1 MKPQKLYDIFIEAL
15 SDERIKAELTDLI
28 AGKAE
33 EDRLEGQTELFPQ
46 NDTAA
51 LSAENAAL
59 SRKIALLELEAGRL
73 QSENAELTAQLKRCK
88 DSLNSYCSSYAMQ
101 ISLFEK
107 YKTLSEVSA
116 RVMSGIFKNNT
127 LNGIF
132 LCGVLPENLK
142 SLRDYTEQLV
152 INSYEESKEDIA
164 VLCELYSYLL
174 SCYNSTFSQPVYR
187 PTDVKA
193 GDDYNEDIH
202 RNTGTARSGKIT
214 AVLLQGCTAA
224 ANGKVIRKAIVTI

>member
-1 MKPQKLYDIFIEAL
+1 MNPRKLYEIFTEAL
-15 SDERIKAELTDLI
+15 SDERIKAELTELI
-28 AGKAE
+28 ADKVA

-46 NDTAA
+46 NDTTA

-59 SRKIALLELEAGRL
+59 SRQIALLELEAGRL
-73 QSENAELTAQLKRCK
+73 RTENAELTNRLKRCQ
-88 DSLNSYCSSYAMQ
+88 DSLDSYCSSYAMQ
-101 ISLFEK
+101 ISLYEK
-107 YKTLSEVSA
+107 YKTLSDSCA
-116 RVMSGIFKNNT
+116 RVRKGIFKNNT

-152 INSYEESKEDIA
+152 IDKYEGSKADIA

-187 PTDVKA
+187 ITEVKA
-193 GDDYNEDIH
+193 GDEYNEELH
-202 RNTGTARSGKIT
+202 RCTGTARQGKIGS
-214 AVLLQGCTAA
+214 VLLQGCVAA
-224 ANGKVIRKAIVTI
+224 ANGKVIRKAVVTL